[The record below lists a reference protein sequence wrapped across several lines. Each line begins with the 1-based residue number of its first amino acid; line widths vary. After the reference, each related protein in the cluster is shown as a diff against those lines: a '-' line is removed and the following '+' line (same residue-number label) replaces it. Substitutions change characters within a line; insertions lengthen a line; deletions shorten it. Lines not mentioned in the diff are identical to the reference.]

1 MFLVVGDMELE
12 AYKKTKARNPFPANP
27 TKKGGPGN
35 PILISRREHVVLP
48 VAGRPYTTRTKL
60 GGKEREISIDLGG
73 AGEREAKMVV
83 GLDGKRVI
91 HVKRLCWKF
100 RGNEKVEVDGGAR
113 NCIIDNHREGAKVFH
128 GDDICKKKT
137 AELLRELGLPLGLLP
152 LEDVE
157 ELGYHRESG
166 RRSGSTISGPSSMVS
181 YAAEVTAFVEQSKL
195 KKITGVKTR
204 ELLLWL
210 SVVEVYIDDPSSGKI
225 TFKIG
230 TGLSDS
236 FPTSAFDPEHTVST
250 SSSRCLATW
259 CLVAGVRCSATGCLA
274 TGARQLA
281 VWRPAP
287 DDQEL
292 GYSVTQRP
300 ATRRPTSDPAPS
312 DPTSGDPTPGNP
324 TSGARFLALG
334 DR

>member
-1 MFLVVGDMELE
+1 MEME

-27 TKKGGPGN
+27 TKKGGLGN

-73 AGEREAKMVV
+73 AGAGEREAKMVV

-91 HVKRLCWKF
+91 HVKRLRWKF

-113 NCIIDNHREGAKVFH
+113 VQNCIIDNHREGAEVFH

-137 AELLRELGLPLGLLP
+137 TELLRELGLPLGLLP

-166 RRSGSTISGPSSMVS
+166 FMWVTQKKKREHNFRAIKQLVS

-225 TFKIG
+225 TFKTG
-230 TGLSDS
+230 TGLSDN
-236 FPTSAFDPEHTVST
+236 FPTTAFDPEHT
-250 SSSRCLATW
+250 A
-259 CLVAGVRCSATGCLA
+259 VR
-274 TGARQLA
+274 
-281 VWRPAP
+281 
-287 DDQEL
+287 L
-292 GYSVTQRP
+292 G
-300 ATRRPTSDPAPS
+300 
-312 DPTSGDPTPGNP
+312 GG
-324 TSGARFLALG
+324 G
-334 DR
+334 